1 MAIFDHHSALA
12 NHSYCTHSQSR
23 YFQSVTHFNHF
34 IIHTLDE
41 QFLNEKHAFW
51 PSGYKDCRSSLQW
64 CVHRSP
70 LSEES
75 LADRRS
81 EGNLKTCRGTFNGK
95 RRGSDT
101 TWSNNRCKWEG
112 WWSLKFRRTEN
123 QKSGFSIPKT
133 VTWMIWGYP
142 HDLGNLQMKLK
153 ISHSHEVE
161 FCTSP
166 PMGSCRRC
174 APKTSPLGSFHPRPQ
189 ALPWKFAKHNSV
201 DLKDLQAELYR
212 VAMIHLQW
220 INWLVVLT
228 ILKNNIS
235 QWKGLSI

>member
-23 YFQSVTHFNHF
+23 YFQSVTRFQSFHSP
-34 IIHTLDE
+34 HTWWAILERKTCFLAERLQGLPQQSAMVCPSEPSLWREPCGQKIWGQPEDMSRNIQRQETRQRHDME
-41 QFLNEKHAFW
+41 QQQVPVRRLVVPQVPPHRKSKKWFLN
-51 PSGYKDCRSSLQW
+51 
-64 CVHRSP
+64 
-70 LSEES
+70 
-75 LADRRS
+75 
-81 EGNLKTCRGTFNGK
+81 
-95 RRGSDT
+95 
-101 TWSNNRCKWEG
+101 
-112 WWSLKFRRTEN
+112 WW
-123 QKSGFSIPKT
+123 IPKT

-189 ALPWKFAKHNSV
+189 ALPWKFAKRNSV
-201 DLKDLQAELYR
+201 DLKDLQTELYR

-220 INWLVVLT
+220 INWLVVFNHLEE
-228 ILKNNIS
+228 
-235 QWKGLSI
+235 